1 MKLLKGG
8 HGAPGNAETGRSIP
22 LPVDGPLMSIEE
34 AGTYLRL
41 SAASVRK
48 LIDGRADQK
57 DDTLGALLRGWV
69 VRLSPHRRYIRR
81 RAFMAWLNGVA
92 GSPNLDKAI

>member
-8 HGAPGNAETGRSIP
+8 HVASGNAEVGSSIP
-22 LPVDGPLMSIEE
+22 LPPDGPLMSIEE
-34 AGTYLRL
+34 AGAYLRL

-48 LIDGRADQK
+48 LIDCRADQK
-57 DDTLGALLRGWV
+57 DDTLGALLRAWV

-81 RAFMAWLNGVA
+81 REFMAWLEGVA
-92 GSPNLDKAI
+92 GSPDLVKAI